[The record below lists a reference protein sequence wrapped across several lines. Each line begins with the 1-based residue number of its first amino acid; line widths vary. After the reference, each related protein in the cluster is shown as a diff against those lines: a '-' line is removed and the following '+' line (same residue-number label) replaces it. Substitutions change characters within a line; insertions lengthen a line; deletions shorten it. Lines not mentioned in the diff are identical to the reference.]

1 MKLLGIELRRPSF
14 NEVTAATVLAVGL
27 WIAVVGIAR
36 VSGHPLLGAEAGALL
51 VVAVWGC
58 IAVRLGLAFDNGRRH
73 VVANI
78 AISAVLLGAY
88 QGALGLA
95 M

>member
-36 VSGHPLLGAEAGALL
+36 ISGHALLGPEAGALL
-51 VVAVWGC
+51 VLALWAC
-58 IAVRLGLAFDNGRRH
+58 IAVRIGLALDKGRRQM
-73 VVANI
+73 VANI
-78 AISAVLLGAY
+78 AISAVLLGVY
-88 QGALGLA
+88 QGAIALTL
-95 M
+95 